1 MTPPSPRPWLKS
13 YSEGV
18 PADIKVDQYTS
29 LVQLMEDSF
38 RQYADRPAYSFMGK
52 SFSYAQID
60 SVSTAFATYLQGLGL
75 VKGDRVAVMMPNV
88 PQYPVAVAAILR
100 AGWWWSMS
108 TRCTPRAN
116 WSTS

>member
-38 RQYADRPAYSFMGK
+38 Q
-52 SFSYAQID
+52 
-60 SVSTAFATYLQGLGL
+60 
-75 VKGDRVAVMMPNV
+75 AV
-88 PQYPVAVAAILR
+88 R
-100 AGWWWSMS
+100 
-108 TRCTPRAN
+108 
-116 WSTS
+116 

>member
-38 RQYADRPAYSFMGK
+38 RNTLTGLH
-52 SFSYAQID
+52 
-60 SVSTAFATYLQGLGL
+60 TASWANHFRMRRLTACPPRL
-75 VKGDRVAVMMPNV
+75 P
-88 PQYPVAVAAILR
+88 PI
-100 AGWWWSMS
+100 AGFGFGQ
-108 TRCTPRAN
+108 R
-116 WSTS
+116 

>member
-52 SFSYAQID
+52 SFSYSADRQRVHRICHL
-60 SVSTAFATYLQGLGL
+60 FAGFGFGQ
-75 VKGDRVAVMMPNV
+75 R
-88 PQYPVAVAAILR
+88 
-100 AGWWWSMS
+100 
-108 TRCTPRAN
+108 
-116 WSTS
+116 